1 MIYSDD
7 RYRGYFHALEE
18 ADCSVCE
25 IAGFRVDNRPAAS
38 SYSTLNQPR
47 PNFALAYIQEG
58 SYEYTQSDGSKLVCQ
73 RGDVSFLPKGA
84 RYTHINL
91 SPARMLVI
99 YFSLVTPDGRSFRPE
114 LD

>member
-38 SYSTLNQPR
+38 SYSTYFP
-47 PNFALAYIQEG
+47 
-58 SYEYTQSDGSKLVCQ
+58 QST
-73 RGDVSFLPKGA
+73 RRIFRIFLCVRTTA
-84 RYTHINL
+84 TR
-91 SPARMLVI
+91 RI
-99 YFSLVTPDGRSFRPE
+99 YSNTDISTI
-114 LD
+114 